1 MINFMVLGGPRS
13 ATTWAANW
21 LTTNTSVCMH
31 DPLLEYSC
39 AQLHRMTF
47 AGGRRF
53 GISCTSSMLY
63 PDFVNMQNC
72 PKVVLVRD
80 VGEINASLR
89 SLGLVELI
97 PSRHEARLA
106 TVKNA
111 MFVPYEYLFM
121 PSRAAIIAKHL
132 GVPFDIVRHD
142 ILVQMRVE
150 PMWRHLNVGKQA
162 VVDLITRIREAR

>member
-13 ATTWAANW
+13 GTTWAANW
-21 LTTNTSVCMH
+21 LTTDTSVCLH
-31 DPLLEYSC
+31 DPLFEYTC
-39 AQLHRMTF
+39 AQLQRMTF

-53 GISCTSSMLY
+53 GISCTASMLY
-63 PDFVNMQNC
+63 PDWINMQKC

-97 PSRHEARLA
+97 PARHEARLA
-106 TVKNA
+106 AVKDA
-111 MFVPYEYLFM
+111 MFIPYEYLFM

-132 GVPFDIVRHD
+132 GVKFDIVRHD
-142 ILVQMRVE
+142 VLMQMRIE
-150 PMWRHLNVGKQA
+150 PYFRHLNVGKQA
-162 VVDLITRIREAR
+162 VVDLITRIKEAR